1 MQSLFHF
8 SGALYL
14 SVLLGYTFCE
24 TCGLFLL
31 LLLAYYRQLKCT
43 CRTTI
48 ICSLIFLLCI
58 HAANMPADGAD
69 IVLCVFQCPWGRFKE
84 QRCARLRVTPLRHAS
99 PLFTLFSSELNL
111 LAGRTACARGK
122 KTLAFVTKQLVLA
135 NGRGEAA
142 PTTLAHLAPQFSLWS
157 QPLCDWLALCAPQ
170 PR

>member
-99 PLFTLFSSELNL
+99 LPFTVFSSELNL
-111 LAGRTACARGK
+111 LAGKTACARGK

-135 NGRGEAA
+135 SGRGESG
-142 PTTLAHLAPQFSLWS
+142 PTVLVVEP
-157 QPLCDWLALCAPQ
+157 ALV
-170 PR
+170 